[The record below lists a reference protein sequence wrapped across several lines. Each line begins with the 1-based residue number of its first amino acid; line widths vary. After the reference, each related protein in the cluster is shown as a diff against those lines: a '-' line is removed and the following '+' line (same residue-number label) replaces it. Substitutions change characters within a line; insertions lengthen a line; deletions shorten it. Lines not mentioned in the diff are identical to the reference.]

1 MCLQSANSSH
11 CYCNSKLQSARY
23 QKHQNIKSLT
33 LFACFHPVKPKTEKK
48 KILKSNNLW
57 QLSTYNFE
65 LFCHNRNTACPIF
78 TLHGS
83 QHTLTPP
90 LSALCLRWIAYLH
103 GHMTPRGK
111 GARLCASLTRS
122 AAALTLP
129 LFSLRD
135 SGVPGKLLL
144 SRLPCP
150 SVGRTGRLCL
160 GKNTEY

>member
-1 MCLQSANSSH
+1 MWLQSANSSH

-33 LFACFHPVKPKTEKK
+33 LFACFHPVKTKTEKK
-48 KILKSNNLW
+48 KILKSDNLW

-65 LFCHNRNTACPIF
+65 LFCHKRNTACPIF

-111 GARLCASLTRS
+111 GARLCASLTCS

-129 LFSLRD
+129 LFSLRVCLE
-135 SGVPGKLLL
+135 SF
-144 SRLPCP
+144 C
-150 SVGRTGRLCL
+150 SVACHVHQSEELVGSV
-160 GKNTEY
+160 